1 MILPVFKYSV
11 AIRPE
16 AHVPY
21 SSVSGLD
28 SHYLPQGIRRGNSCK
43 GQGVGLH
50 ICWTKLSATAA
61 ESRIGLQRSRSPMT
75 SSFPGPFPIAATSI
89 YRRAIAK
96 WPGRSGSGGY
106 GVKVSR
112 FGDDLETVIECH
124 TEKEFWQLVVAVET
138 TPAFLRSP
146 RAFEDMASAVLLDR
160 HPFDRIVQWRT
171 VAKVLSMGFVTGMRV
186 LGANVLLRCSTSWR
200 MVRPSGQRHR
210 EHEVRAGRHPR
221 GSCGI
226 S

>member
-61 ESRIGLQRSRSPMT
+61 EEQDWTQTIQIANDEL
-75 SSFPGPFPIAATSI
+75 FPAPFPIAATSI

-96 WPGRSGSGGY
+96 IW
-106 GVKVSR
+106 
-112 FGDDLETVIECH
+112 
-124 TEKEFWQLVVAVET
+124 
-138 TPAFLRSP
+138 
-146 RAFEDMASAVLLDR
+146 
-160 HPFDRIVQWRT
+160 
-171 VAKVLSMGFVTGMRV
+171 
-186 LGANVLLRCSTSWR
+186 
-200 MVRPSGQRHR
+200 
-210 EHEVRAGRHPR
+210 
-221 GSCGI
+221 
-226 S
+226 